1 MELQKQNRELV
12 RQEGNTILLTESVRT
27 YLKNSADWTAQ
38 EIVIL
43 EAREKRLPVSRLT
56 EKQQDIFYDSILMRI
71 GVIYGIALPQVGS
84 TAWKTIKSEL
94 GDLFYSNPRFNV
106 LNPEEIITA
115 MRMNVDGELDNRIE
129 PYGVLSRKFV
139 SSVLQEYLLI
149 RSRTLQKLDSAIPVE
164 TKKPDPVDI
173 EIEYA
178 LYLRTELYKRLQP
191 PLK

>member
-178 LYLRTELYKRLQP
+178 LYLRGEIKKRLKP

>member
-1 MELQKQNRELV
+1 MEPQKQNRELV

-27 YLKNSADWTAQ
+27 YLKNSTDWTAQ

-149 RSRTLQKLDSAIPVE
+149 RSRTLQKLDSAIPIE

-173 EIEYA
+173 NIEYA
-178 LYLRTELYKRLQP
+178 AYLRREIDKRLKP

>member
-1 MELQKQNRELV
+1 
-12 RQEGNTILLTESVRT
+12 
-27 YLKNSADWTAQ
+27 
-38 EIVIL
+38 
-43 EAREKRLPVSRLT
+43 
-56 EKQQDIFYDSILMRI
+56 MRI